1 MKTPLLT
8 LTAIAVALASPALA
22 LEKPMPGKSDS
33 RVRFVDYNASDV
45 VDLWTTPGAI
55 LTIEFADDETIAGV
69 AVSDSHVLHS
79 DKRKNFLILKP
90 EGCLVPEPIVVL
102 TNLPNGQLRRYTM
115 QIETKPQVCGEQK
128 PVITASAT
136 TGDPPPVVAEAVTGF
151 CRRMRAGLDL
161 HRVAPQ
167 LAVRQIGQ
175 YDDRLRTT
183 SSSGFRIRKFL
194 RLSVQHMAVGDR
206 DTGDRLVV
214 GELDRRSRTRG
225 RPQVDDIGRIVI
237 DVANAVVLLPATGF
251 SSAKA
256 GDARA
261 TTIAGKK
268 RRFMGCLRRRY
279 IWSRQCRR
287 DRPRRGQR
295 PAAVC

>member
-55 LTIEFADDETIAGV
+55 LTIEFAADETIAGV

-128 PVITASAT
+128 PVITASAPPWT
-136 TGDPPPVVAEAVTGF
+136 T
-151 CRRMRAGLDL
+151 RRRAIC
-161 HRVAPQ
+161 ATS
-167 LAVRQIGQ
+167 
-175 YDDRLRTT
+175 LRT
-183 SSSGFRIRKFL
+183 RW
-194 RLSVQHMAVGDR
+194 D
-206 DTGDRLVV
+206 
-214 GELDRRSRTRG
+214 
-225 RPQVDDIGRIVI
+225 RPQTSITR
-237 DVANAVVLLPATGF
+237 
-251 SSAKA
+251 
-256 GDARA
+256 
-261 TTIAGKK
+261 
-268 RRFMGCLRRRY
+268 
-279 IWSRQCRR
+279 
-287 DRPRRGQR
+287 
-295 PAAVC
+295 